1 MKHYAQEL
9 FKGIEMSFMSWLS
22 LIEKLWK
29 AASDSQLSDSMKDL
43 VAHFIG
49 KFSSVSGKSPCY
61 NIGFFGPS
69 RIGKTTLTASMVEEF
84 KLFSHKISQSG
95 GSYLK
100 LTAQDQ
106 PTKAR
111 LSNRINDLKSGIQK
125 GGFATGTLTG
135 TSTHEV
141 FNLRFEEGKEKSFQQ
156 DFALHDF
163 PGGWINDP
171 QKIAELNLKSWDVV
185 ILPIDAAVVM
195 ESKESRR
202 KKAVRSS
209 LCIDQVE
216 SFITD
221 WVQMRDHLPGLC
233 IFAPVK
239 CEAYFAEPKI
249 SPILSDRHL
258 ELYNEVV
265 NSYYK
270 GVIKIIQEA
279 SHIDCLYM
287 PVNTIGC
294 CYFKRW
300 ADEEDW
306 EGTYV
311 ISREPG
317 MNQWKPYGP
326 SYIMLEVCRFI
337 AGQLRRLPNAD
348 ANDKIASFLQ
358 ATTDLEK
365 VMHNPECTA
374 PVKPYDR
381 KAILQKGMY

>member
-1 MKHYAQEL
+1 
-9 FKGIEMSFMSWLS
+9 MSFMSWWS

-29 AASDSQLSDSMKDL
+29 AVSDSQLSDSMKDL
-43 VAHFIG
+43 VANFIG
-49 KFSSVSGKSPCY
+49 KFSSASGKSPCY

-84 KLFSHKISQSG
+84 KLFSRKISQSG

-100 LTAQDQ
+100 LSSQDQ
-106 PTKAR
+106 PTMVR
-111 LSNRINDLKSGIQK
+111 LSDRINDLKSGIQK
-125 GGFATGTLTG
+125 GEFATGTLTG

-171 QKIAELNLKSWDVV
+171 KRITELNLKSWDVI

-195 ESKESRR
+195 ESIEIRR
-202 KKAVRSS
+202 KKAARNS

-221 WVQMRDHLPGLC
+221 WVQTRDSLPSLC
-233 IFAPVK
+233 ILAPVK
-239 CEAYFAEPKI
+239 CETYFTTPRI
-249 SPILSDRHL
+249 SAILSDKSQQ
-258 ELYNEVV
+258 LYNRIV
-265 NSYYK
+265 NEYYK
-270 GVIKIIQEA
+270 EVIDIIRGA
-279 SHIDCLYM
+279 CNIDCLYM
-287 PVNTIGC
+287 PVNTVGC
-294 CYFKRW
+294 CYLKRPTW
-300 ADEEDW
+300 TEEGDL
-306 EGTYV
+306 EGVYA
-311 ISREPG
+311 ISPEPG
-317 MNQWKPYGP
+317 MDKWKPYGP
-326 SYIMLEVCRFI
+326 SYIMLEVCLFI

-358 ATTDLEK
+358 ATADLEK

-381 KAILQKGMY
+381 KVILQKGMY